1 MTTSIL
7 QSSLFVL
14 LLALCTRF
22 SAVDSLT
29 PISRRQALAVT
40 AASTLTIPDT
50 AAAAAP
56 QQQQQPMV
64 TLANTNTG
72 AVLQIPQIG
81 YSLYKTP
88 AAQVPNGVRT
98 ALAAGVRH
106 LDVATQYGT
115 NAAVA
120 NVLQD
125 YVQHGAASL
134 VLPNE
139 DNKNSDNTTPLSLAA
154 HVPRTAAQRKSELYV
169 THKVS
174 NAEQALSTQELQAAV
189 LQQQEMLIGKNGNK
203 NNFLVMIHSP
213 LTNREQ
219 RLRTYAALQ
228 DLHTKGHIAAVGVCH
243 YGVAHL
249 QEIIEHNLPPPA
261 VVQLELSPFQ
271 RHANVAA
278 WAAAHGNIPLSCAAW
293 SRLSSTAGPQDQWAA
308 VAALASKKGVTK
320 QQVLIRWALQSGY
333 LCVPR
338 SSAQFKVERAAIR
351 ENAWPAIRTFT
362 LTNEEMGLL
371 NSLDIQLPVGQLGV
385 TDGWEPEDIVDAKWD
400 PTLLTT

>member
-1 MTTSIL
+1 
-7 QSSLFVL
+7 
-14 LLALCTRF
+14 
-22 SAVDSLT
+22 
-29 PISRRQALAVT
+29 
-40 AASTLTIPDT
+40 
-50 AAAAAP
+50 
-56 QQQQQPMV
+56 MV
-64 TLANTNTG
+64 ALANTNG
-72 AVLQIPQIG
+72 ALLQIPQIG

-106 LDVATQYGT
+106 FDVATQYGT
-115 NAAVA
+115 NAAVGK
-120 NVLQD
+120 VLQD

-134 VLPNE
+134 VSPKE
-139 DNKNSDNTTPLSLAA
+139 DNNSDIINATPLSLAA
-154 HVPRTAAQRKSELYV
+154 QVPRTAAKRKSELYV

-174 NAEQALSTQELQAAV
+174 NAEQALSTQELQEAV
-189 LQQQEMLIGKNGNK
+189 LQQQEMLVGKNGNK
-203 NNFLVMIHSP
+203 SNFLVMIHSP

-228 DLHTKGHIAAVGVCH
+228 DLQSKGKIAAVGVCH

-249 QEIIEHNLPPPA
+249 QEIIEYNLPPPA
-261 VVQLELSPFQ
+261 VVQLELSPFH
-271 RHANVAA
+271 RHVDVAA

-308 VAALASKKGVTK
+308 VGALASQKGVTK

-362 LTNEEMGLL
+362 LTTEEMELL

-385 TDGWEPEDIVDAKWD
+385 TDGWEPTDIVDAKWD